1 MNGLSGACPMTSPVS
16 AIIQYVSGRLVLSR
30 GSHATVMF
38 QIPSRHGE
46 APGEL
51 GEARLAGCESIITDL
66 VHRTTR
72 RSPMFTA
79 NHVLAIK
86 KLEHVQTR
94 DRGGR
99 FDQNLLTEA
108 QQRSGTRHLERTTN
122 VCL

>member
-16 AIIQYVSGRLVLSR
+16 AIIQYVSGGLVLSR

-51 GEARLAGCESIITDL
+51 GEARLAGCESIMTDL

-86 KLEHVQTR
+86 KLEHVEPTK
-94 DRGGR
+94 DRE
-99 FDQNLLTEA
+99 D
-108 QQRSGTRHLERTTN
+108 SI
-122 VCL
+122 